1 MEQYLIL
8 REKTI
13 AILED
18 LFPKA
23 SVEFHRIEYGGWI
36 TTVFVQFDST
46 ELIQLLWEDI
56 SNAIALYYQ
65 TKIET
70 DFERWNLYLFYLSE
84 QKMEKGLKY
93 RIENDPISSRK
104 IVIDEFKDTLD
115 QEAMDKIISAHIT
128 NSGLTINTP
137 QPTPSPFV
145 QDHAISAVLS
155 KMLTDGDDKKKKV
168 IDYNDLLKKIERSFK
183 DEI

>member
-8 REKTI
+8 RDKALE
-13 AILED
+13 ILKD
-18 LFPKA
+18 LFPGA
-23 SVEFHRIEYGGWI
+23 TVEFHRIEYGGWV
-36 TTVFVQFDST
+36 TTVFVRFDSA
-46 ELIQLLWEDI
+46 ELTQLLWEDI

-115 QEAMDKIISAHIT
+115 RAKMEEIISDHIT
-128 NSGLTINTP
+128 NSGLTINTQ
-137 QPTPSPFV
+137 QPAPSPFI
-145 QDHAISAVLS
+145 QDQAISAVLS
-155 KMLTDGDDKKKKV
+155 KMLTDGDDKKKKA
-168 IDYNDLLKKIERSFK
+168 IDYDELLKKIERSFK

>member
-1 MEQYLIL
+1 MIL
-8 REKTI
+8 KE
-13 AILED
+13 
-18 LFPKA
+18 LFPRA
-23 SVEFHRIEYGGWI
+23 TVEFHRIQYGGWV
-36 TTVFVQFDST
+36 TTVFIRFASP

-84 QKMEKGLKY
+84 QKLEKGLKY

-104 IVIDEFKDTLD
+104 IVVDGFDGELD
-115 QEAMDKIISAHIT
+115 LTKMEKIISTHIT
-128 NSGLTINTP
+128 NSGLTINTQ
-137 QPTPSPFV
+137 QPVPSPFV
-145 QDHAISAVLS
+145 QDQAIGSVLS
-155 KMLTDGDDKKKKV
+155 TILSDSDDKKKKA
-168 IDYNDLLKKIERSFK
+168 IDYDDLLKKIERSFR